1 MDKEPKLIVSKKS
14 QPLSS
19 GGKTVYIE
27 IYRLE
32 NEKRWALAIDDEFGN
47 TSIFDNTFKSEKA
60 AILEAKKSILEEGIN
75 SFIGT
80 ESGKDEWIKST

>member
-1 MDKEPKLIVSKKS
+1 MNNEPELIVSKKS
-14 QPLSS
+14 QPISS
-19 GGKTVYIE
+19 GGKTVYVE

-47 TSIFDNTFKSEKA
+47 TSISDNTFKSEKA

-75 SFIGT
+75 HFIGP
-80 ESGKDEWIKST
+80 ESGKGEWVKDT